1 MAENAKLFR
10 TAVGGFNKEDVAQ
23 YIEKMNFEFNRDI
36 SIARNEAAEWKSKCE
51 KIEKELESRKA
62 SGMETERYGAK
73 IAVLEENLA
82 KSEATV
88 KELIEK
94 LSDAEERLNAQ
105 NDALDKLCVENEN
118 LKSDVPVSE
127 SKTDPEIEEKAKL
140 YDKMSSKIGMVIM
153 DANRNADAVIS
164 AAKDEAAGI
173 ISSAETEAEHIINNA
188 NEKAEAIY
196 SDACR
201 RADIFS
207 NEYKALFVK
216 YSTSISSS
224 LKNIENEI
232 DLCDSELKLKAEG
245 LHKNEYISE
254 E

>member
-1 MAENAKLFR
+1 MSENAKLFR

-36 SIARNEAAEWKSKCE
+36 SIARNEVTEWKSRCE
-51 KIEKELESRKA
+51 KAEKELEGYKA
-62 SGMETERYGAK
+62 STMETERYGAK
-73 IAVLEENLA
+73 VAVLEENLA
-82 KSEATV
+82 KSELTV

-94 LSDAEERLNAQ
+94 LSDAEERLSAQ
-105 NDALDKLCVENEN
+105 NDALDKLCVENEK
-118 LKSDVPVSE
+118 LRSDVKTNAPETDSE
-127 SKTDPEIEEKAKL
+127 TEEKAKL

-173 ISSAETEAEHIINNA
+173 ISSAETEADDIISKA
-188 NEKAEAIY
+188 NERAETIY
-196 SDACR
+196 NNACR

-216 YSTSISSS
+216 YSESISSA
-224 LKNIENEI
+224 LQNIENEI
-232 DLCDSELKLKAEG
+232 DLCDAELKLKAEG
-245 LHKNEYISE
+245 LNKDEYTSE